1 VNQVRATTAE
11 EAFFTLDPFALE
23 KSSDPDGR
31 TLQATD
37 PWFCDLEK
45 FFDRQHALSPRL
57 KRLFAPPASMSNR
70 NRVFAAVIGHKG
82 TGKSTQIRKAITELE
97 PTGIE
102 PAFIDALAALDET
115 DFTFSDV
122 MLTITN
128 GVVNALKEAKIVI
141 PNEQLNLV
149 TNWFQEELLT
159 ETHAKQI
166 NASIDTEARASGGI
180 PFLANLMA
188 KVTATLKSDNEYR
201 TEIRKR
207 TDPDPDDL
215 VRRVNVLLDA
225 ANQALTQHH
234 KRETTVVVVFD
245 NLEKIVDRKQVENAI
260 LRRADKLRQLRC
272 HVLLFLDPADQYAP
286 IAQQAEEAFDA
297 VYVPMLH
304 VRNKADPFETVSPAA
319 LKAIHDLLDRRV
331 DLKKVFADVDN
342 SVLEI
347 ARMSGGRLR
356 DILALA
362 RRACENVFSGQVKLE
377 DIKYAARSLCSTRA
391 TAVKQHEKTDQ
402 WQRLAEIHRD
412 KKPNNNPDDLY
423 LMLHSL
429 VLNYNGEQWWD
440 VHPLVT
446 LDERFT
452 AAWKKLNP

>member
-1 VNQVRATTAE
+1 MNQVRASTAE

-23 KSSDPDGR
+23 KSSDADSR
-31 TLQATD
+31 TLQASD
-37 PWFCDLEK
+37 PWFCDLET
-45 FFDRQHALSPRL
+45 FFDHRHALSPRL
-57 KRLFAPPASMSNR
+57 KRLFAPPTSMGNR
-70 NRVFAAVIGHKG
+70 NLVFAAVIGHKG

-102 PAFIDALAALDET
+102 PAFVDALAALDET
-115 DFTFSDV
+115 DFTFADV

-128 GVVNALKEAKIVI
+128 SVVNALKEAKVAI
-141 PNEQLNLV
+141 PKDKLELV

-159 ETHAKQI
+159 EAHVKQI

-215 VRRVNVLLDA
+215 VRRVNILLDA
-225 ANQALTQHH
+225 ANQAFTQHH
-234 KRETTVVVVFD
+234 KRETIVVVVFD

-286 IAQQAEEAFDA
+286 IAQQAEDVFDA

-304 VRNKADPFETVSPAA
+304 IRNKTDTFETVNPEA
-319 LKAIHDLLDRRV
+319 LRAIKDLLNRRV
-331 DLKKVFADVDN
+331 DLQKVFANVDN

-362 RRACENVFSGQVKLE
+362 RRACENVFGGQVKLE
-377 DIKYAARSLCSTRA
+377 DVKYAARSLCSTRV

-402 WQRLAEIHRD
+402 WQRLAEIRHD
-412 KKPNNNPDDLY
+412 QKISNNPDDLY

-429 VLNYNGEQWWD
+429 VLNLELRGD
-440 VHPLVT
+440 VGIV
-446 LDERFT
+446 
-452 AAWKKLNP
+452 